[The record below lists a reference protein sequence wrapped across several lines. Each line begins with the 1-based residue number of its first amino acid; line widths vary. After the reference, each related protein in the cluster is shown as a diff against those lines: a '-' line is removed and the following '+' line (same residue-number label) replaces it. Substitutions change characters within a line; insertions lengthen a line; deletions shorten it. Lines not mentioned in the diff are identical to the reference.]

1 MESQQLTMAGSDFA
15 ALVQQANRILAGAVP
30 QDEESLAAVVAEHL
44 SAPVRA
50 TMVGAAGGL
59 GMLVRLT
66 QAADGALI
74 VAQPVRDVE
83 GRTVPDGSVQLS
95 YAPSPSWRELAELLP
110 PVEALRAA
118 AVQGTHSD
126 GCVVVLPDPA
136 GGEVEASLHLRVEAW
151 IPGVETPKVWVHA
164 WVVFAMAS
172 CSTCGTETAAWWRFS
187 GLLDQLR
194 RNWSGQWLGPLMSS
208 PGLGRSLRNDACDC
222 GKVPSLADA
231 RWLTPR
237 RPAGH
242 PWFRSSLQAVRRCPA
257 AES

>member
-118 AVQGTHSD
+118 AVQGTHAD

-164 WVVFAMAS
+164 WVVRDGELF
-172 CSTCGTETAAWWRFS
+172 
-187 GLLDQLR
+187 DLR
-194 RNWSGQWLGPLMSS
+194 HRDGGVVAVQ
-208 PGLGRSLRNDACDC
+208 
-222 GKVPSLADA
+222 
-231 RWLTPR
+231 
-237 RPAGH
+237 RPAG
-242 PWFRSSLQAVRRCPA
+242 SVA
-257 AES
+257 AELEWAMAGAIDVIAGARAKPAQ

>member
-1 MESQQLTMAGSDFA
+1 MESQQLTMAGSGFA

-164 WVVFAMAS
+164 WVVRDGELF
-172 CSTCGTETAAWWRFS
+172 
-187 GLLDQLR
+187 DLR
-194 RNWSGQWLGPLMSS
+194 HRDGGVVAVQ
-208 PGLGRSLRNDACDC
+208 
-222 GKVPSLADA
+222 
-231 RWLTPR
+231 
-237 RPAGH
+237 RPAG
-242 PWFRSSLQAVRRCPA
+242 SVA
-257 AES
+257 AELEWAMAGAIDVIAGARAKPAQ

>member
-164 WVVFAMAS
+164 WVVRDGELF
-172 CSTCGTETAAWWRFS
+172 
-187 GLLDQLR
+187 DLR
-194 RNWSGQWLGPLMSS
+194 HRDGGVVAVQ
-208 PGLGRSLRNDACDC
+208 
-222 GKVPSLADA
+222 
-231 RWLTPR
+231 
-237 RPAGH
+237 RPAG
-242 PWFRSSLQAVRRCPA
+242 SVA
-257 AES
+257 AELEWAMAGAIDVIAGARAKPAQ